1 MDDIESFRLLLADPR
16 NAALKQRWDAFTEH
30 AVARA
35 ASKNIPL
42 TAAELVTLPS
52 VRIYCISGQW
62 PTADEHAWEDQAK
75 SLLPAWRAAAE
86 NAALY
91 ESLNDVE
98 NPQHGPATERWASL
112 SPQERMRRARE
123 AGMEL
128 PKTAERAHL
137 SDEER
142 SRLQKQLNSGMLRGS
157 AKIAAYRRL
166 EGLT

>member
-30 AVARA
+30 ALARA

-75 SLLPAWRAAAE
+75 TLLPAWKAAAE
-86 NAALY
+86 NAKLREAL
-91 ESLNDVE
+91 SDVDSDDHDAAAR
-98 NPQHGPATERWASL
+98 QWASL
-112 SPQERMRRARE
+112 SPQARMAKARE
-123 AGMEL
+123 SGMEL
-128 PKTAERAHL
+128 PRTAERAPV

-166 EGLT
+166 EGLK